1 MSNAPAEL
9 REKVVLDWN
18 NFAIGKIREARV
30 DPKTK
35 SVRSLVISLSAEA
48 QHRMPGA
55 PHLTIPVDY
64 VFGVRREQVTLDR
77 SFDEI
82 RRMEAQASVLPR

>member
-1 MSNAPAEL
+1 MSNAPSDL
-9 REKVVLDWN
+9 REKLVCDWN
-18 NFAIGKIREARV
+18 NFAIGRIHEAKV

-35 SVRSLVISLSAEA
+35 AIRSLVISLSPEA
-48 QHRMPGA
+48 HQRMPGA
-55 PHLTIPVDY
+55 ANLVIPVDY

-82 RRMEAQASVLPR
+82 RRLEAPAR